1 MTYGLYRIS
10 LNCNALTS
18 ELLLL
23 SFNPTVIKGTASQ
36 YLFCCY
42 PSIKFEVHFPS
53 DYRHYLDRATSN

>member
-23 SFNPTVIKGTASQ
+23 SFNSTVIKGTAGQ